1 MPSDYQIL
9 KRLYKDYT
17 KKYFKKI
24 LLSVFFTLLLA
35 GSTSSVAYLLDPA
48 IKQLFIN
55 QNQTMAYIIPGFII
69 IAFAVKGS
77 SLYIAKVIMIG
88 VAEEVR
94 KDMQID
100 MFGSLIV
107 ADTKLIDNK
116 HSGKFLTNLTNDINM
131 ITNLV
136 STAILNLFKDSL
148 TLIGLLGVM
157 FYQNW
162 KLSLIAIMMIPLAS
176 IAARTLGKR
185 IGKVSTEQMDRA
197 GILNTYL
204 FEIFKNHKL
213 TKIFQKENY
222 EKKRAKEFINDLK
235 EKTKKISEIFVR
247 ASPIMEFLTGIM
259 IACLIFFAAKLVS
272 NNELEVSN
280 FFSFLAAMMLAYQPV
295 RSLATLN
302 IAVQQGLS
310 GARRVL
316 PVIDEDPE
324 VKDKNSVK
332 DLKFKNGEIIFDNVD
347 FGYLNEDKIL
357 KNINLNFSGEKMTAL
372 VGHSGAGKST
382 ILNLIPRFYN
392 INRGDIKIDGQSIF
406 DSSIY
411 SLRKG
416 ISLVSQDTTLFD
428 DTIKNNIAYANL
440 DATQNE
446 IEQAAKNSFAS
457 EFIEKLPKKYETRIG
472 ENGIR
477 LSGGEKQRLSIARA
491 ILKKS
496 PIILLDEATS
506 SLDAETENKIQK
518 AISFLTKGR
527 TTIVIA
533 HRLSTI
539 LNSDKIYVIDNGQ
552 VAGTGSH
559 EYLLL
564 SSKIYKNFS
573 LVTNR
578 EEISTSKL
586 KKHGFSL

>member
-1 MPSDYQIL
+1 MNNVQIL

-17 KKYFKKI
+17 KKYLKNI
-24 LLSVFFTLLLA
+24 LISVFFTLLLA
-35 GSTSSVAYLLDPA
+35 ASTSSIAYLLDPA
-48 IKQLFIN
+48 IKQLFIE
-55 QNQTMAYIIPGFII
+55 QKQSLIYVIPGLIVL
-69 IAFAVKGS
+69 AFAIKGS
-77 SLYIAKVIMIG
+77 SLYIAKVIMIN
-88 VAEEVR
+88 VAENVR
-94 KDMQID
+94 RDMQVD
-100 MFGSLIV
+100 MFASLIK

-116 HSGKFLTNLTNDINM
+116 HSGKFITNLTNDVDLI
-131 ITNLV
+131 INLV

-148 TLIGLLGVM
+148 TLIGLLSVM

-162 KLSLIAIMMIPLAS
+162 KLSLIAIIMIPLAS

-185 IGKVSTEQMDRA
+185 IGKVSTQQMDRA
-197 GILNTYL
+197 GILTSYL
-204 FEIFKNHKL
+204 VEIFKNHKL
-213 TKIFQKENY
+213 TKIFQKESY
-222 EKKRAKEFINDLK
+222 EKNRATDFINSVK
-235 EKTKKISEIFVR
+235 ETSRKINIVFVR

-259 IACLIFFAAKLVS
+259 IACMIFVSAKLIA
-272 NNELEVSN
+272 NDELQVSN

-302 IAVQQGLS
+302 IAIQQGIS

-316 PVIDEDPE
+316 PVIDDVPE
-324 VKDKNSVK
+324 IEDKNGAK
-332 DLKFKNGEIIFDNVD
+332 ELIYNKGEIKFENVS
-347 FGYLNEDKIL
+347 FGYSKEEQQTLYSV
-357 KNINLNFSGEKMTAL
+357 NLRMPGEKMTAL

-392 INRGDIKIDGQSIF
+392 IKNGDIKIDDQSIY
-406 DSSIY
+406 DSSIH
-411 SLRKG
+411 SVRKG

-428 DTIKNNIAYANL
+428 DTIKNNISYANL
-440 DATQNE
+440 DASQKE
-446 IEQAAKNSFAS
+446 IEDAAKYSFAN
-457 EFIEKLPKKYETRIG
+457 EFIDKLPNKYDTIIG

-518 AISFLTKGR
+518 AINYLTQGR

-539 LNSDKIYVIDNGQ
+539 LNADKIYVIDKGK
-552 VAGTGSH
+552 VIGEGKH
-559 EYLLL
+559 EDLLET
-564 SSKIYKNFS
+564 SNVYKNFY
-573 LVTNR
+573 
-578 EEISTSKL
+578 EKQI
-586 KKHGFSL
+586 KKS

>member
-1 MPSDYQIL
+1 MTNIEIL

-17 KKYFKKI
+17 KRYIKKI
-24 LLSVFFTLLLA
+24 FISVFFTVLLA
-35 GSTSSVAYLLDPA
+35 GSTSSIAYLLDPA
-48 IKQLFIN
+48 IKLLFIE
-55 QNQTMAYIIPGFII
+55 QKQSLILVIPALIVL
-69 IAFAVKGS
+69 AFAIKGS
-77 SLYIAKVIMIG
+77 SLYIAKVIMIY
-88 VAEEVR
+88 VAENVR
-94 KDMQID
+94 RDMQVD
-100 MFGSLIV
+100 MFSSLIK
-107 ADTKLIDNK
+107 ADTKIIDNK
-116 HSGKFLTNLTNDINM
+116 HSGKFITNLTNDVDL

-148 TLIGLLGVM
+148 TLIGLLSVM

-162 KLSLIAIMMIPLAS
+162 KLSLMAIIMIPLAS
-176 IAARTLGKR
+176 IAARSLGKR
-185 IGKVSTEQMDRA
+185 IGKASDQQMDRA
-197 GILNTYL
+197 GILTSYL
-204 FEIFKNHKL
+204 VEIFKNHKL

-222 EKKRAKEFINDLK
+222 EKNRATNFINSLK
-235 EKTKKISEIFVR
+235 EASGKINVVFVR

-259 IACLIFFAAKLVS
+259 IACMIYFSAKLIA
-272 NNELEVSN
+272 NNELQVSN

-302 IAVQQGLS
+302 IAIQQGIS
-310 GARRVL
+310 GAKRVL
-316 PVIDEDPE
+316 PVIDEVPE
-324 VKDKNSVK
+324 VKDIKEAQELTFNK
-332 DLKFKNGEIIFDNVD
+332 GEIEFVNV
-347 FGYLNEDKIL
+347 
-357 KNINLNFSGEKMTAL
+357 NFSYSKKDQQTLNAVSLNMPGEKMTAL

-392 INRGDIKIDGQSIF
+392 ITDGEIKIDNQSIY
-406 DSSIY
+406 DSSIH
-411 SLRKG
+411 SVRKG

-440 DATQNE
+440 DASQEE
-446 IEQAAKNSFAS
+446 IEEAAKYSFAN
-457 EFIEKLPKKYETRIG
+457 EFIDKLPNKYETIIG

-518 AISFLTKGR
+518 AITYLTKGR

-539 LNSDKIYVIDNGQ
+539 LNADKIYVIDKGK
-552 VAGTGSH
+552 VIGEGKH
-559 EYLLL
+559 EELLN
-564 SSKIYKNFS
+564 SSKVYKNFY
-573 LVTNR
+573 
-578 EEISTSKL
+578 EKQI
-586 KKHGFSL
+586 KKS